1 MPRRI
6 DWRVMIP
13 NQISIWLIHD
23 EPIGVKW
30 KLTFGFCSSHALTSG
45 VVWVDRLSS
54 TTWMSLPACGLTAFS
69 QERQEVGA
77 VAGGCALAEHLAGA
91 HVQRGEQVRR
101 AVAHVVVGAL
111 LGHVEGDRQ
120 QWLGPVQRLD
130 AGLLI
135 DREHHRTAG
144 RVQVQPDDVGDLL
157 GERRFLLT
165 LNVPCRCG
173 LIRSSRHSFAT

>member
-30 KLTFGFCSSHALTSG
+30 KLNLRVLRQPGPDLGGLVGGEVVQDDVDVLAG
-45 VVWVDRLSS
+45 VRGD
-54 TTWMSLPACGLTAFS
+54 GLA
-69 QERQEVGA
+69 QEGQEVRA
-77 VAGGCALAEHLAGA
+77 VAGGCALAEHLAGGD
-91 HVQRGEQVRR
+91 VQCGEQVRR
-101 AVAHVVVGAL
+101 AVAHVVVGAF

-130 AGLLI
+130 PG
-135 DREHHRTAG
+135 
-144 RVQVQPDDVGDLL
+144 
-157 GERRFLLT
+157 
-165 LNVPCRCG
+165 
-173 LIRSSRHSFAT
+173 SSRRR